1 MSKNEIK
8 KIPLIGTSLADI
20 KTETRKKEER
30 PKGSELSLC
39 IAQNALLLK
48 EKKELLVVICANPA
62 DVIRLQEE
70 IPFFDDSLKV
80 LSFPDWE
87 TLPYDVLSPHADLVG
102 ERLETLYTLLNR
114 NSKNRDLD
122 ILLVSATTATQRLAP
137 KQFIGSNSL
146 MLKKGENLDPQKL
159 KSELVQ
165 AGYEHVTQVVA
176 QGEFASRG
184 SILDLYPMGSKLP
197 FRLDFFDDE
206 LEQIRYFDPDS
217 QRSLEEVQEIRLLPA
232 HEFPMNDKT
241 REFFLSNWRERF
253 EGNPSKYTTYKDIE
267 NGIAS
272 PGIENYLPLF
282 FDHTDTLFD
291 FIGDSAKLMLI
302 GGIEEAIVQFDRE
315 NEERAKFLKAENT
328 HPILP
333 LKELYMTSPEFFD
346 CCKKFPRLSL
356 FSSDDNAP
364 IFETSIAIQR
374 KNQDPLS
381 GLKGFAKTI
390 QEKNGKLL
398 VLANSPGRLE
408 TIHQLFKE
416 YQFKVEITKDF
427 NTFIASKHQCCLAF
441 GPLYSGL
448 KLDNPVLA
456 IVTEAELYA
465 YSGKPI
471 RRTRRKTETES
482 NLDMMI
488 RDLSELK
495 VGDPIVHLEHG
506 IGRYRGLTT
515 IETPEGPAEFLQIEY
530 AKEAKL
536 YVPITHLHLISRYS
550 GADPENAPL
559 HALGKGDWEKAK
571 KKAAKMVRDTAA
583 ELLNIYALRESR
595 KGHAFEYSQQDYEA
609 FCEDFPF
616 EETEDQLSAIRAVK
630 QDMESDKPMDRLV
643 CGDVGFGK
651 TEVALRAA
659 FIAVMGHKQVAVLCP
674 TTLLAEQ
681 HAETFRDRFSN
692 WPVKVAELSR
702 FRSSTEV
709 KKVIEGLEAGTIDIV
724 VGTHKLLSEQVKFK
738 NLGLVIIDE
747 EHRFGVRQKERLKAM
762 RSEVD
767 ILTLTAT
774 PIPRTLSMSLEG
786 IRDFS
791 VIATAPQKRL
801 AIKTFVQR
809 ETDSLVREASLRELK
824 RGGQVYYLHNEV
836 ETIQNRLDQ
845 LQKLIP
851 EARIGV
857 AHGQMNERELEKVMR
872 DFYAQRTNILLCTT
886 IIETGIDVPNANT
899 IIMHRADKFG
909 LAQLHQLRGRVGRS
923 HHQAYAYLLT
933 PGEGAIT
940 KNAAKRLEAIQ
951 EMESLGSG
959 FFLAMHDL
967 EIRGAGEILGDNQ
980 SGLITGVGFEV
991 YNQMVEKA
999 VLSLKSGKEP
1009 DLEAPLAATTEIN
1022 LHSPALLRSDYVHD
1036 VHQRLNFYKKLAAAK
1051 KREEIIAIQEEIA
1064 DRFGPLTEESRTLI
1078 KTHLIRIEA
1087 KDLGIRKI
1095 DAGESE
1101 AIITFDSDAPVDPA
1115 KLFRLLQS
1123 SRFLKMAGPT
1133 KLKLTDK
1140 MDTVDKKTEK
1150 IIKILKELK

>member
-8 KIPLIGTSLADI
+8 KIPLIGTAVADI
-20 KTETRKKEER
+20 KPDARKKEKR
-30 PKGSELSLC
+30 PKGSALSLC
-39 IAQNALLLK
+39 IAQNAVSLK

-62 DVIRLQEE
+62 DVIKLQEE
-70 IPFFDDSLKV
+70 IPFFDSSLRV

-114 NSKNRDLD
+114 SSKNLNLD
-122 ILLVSATTATQRLAP
+122 VLLVSATTATQRLAP
-137 KQFIGSNSL
+137 KQFIGANSL
-146 MLKKGENLDPQKL
+146 MLKKGDSLDPQKL

-165 AGYEHVTQVVA
+165 VGYEHVSQVVA

-184 SILDLYPMGSKLP
+184 SILDLFPMGSKQS
-197 FRLDFFDDE
+197 FRLDFFDND
-206 LEQIRYFDPDS
+206 LDQIRYFDPDS
-217 QRSLEEVQEIRLLPA
+217 QRSLEEVSEIRLLPA
-232 HEFPMNDKT
+232 HEFPMNDKA
-241 REFFLSNWRERF
+241 RERFLSNWRERF
-253 EGNPSKYTTYKDIE
+253 EGNPSKYSTYKDIE

-282 FDHTDTLFD
+282 FEQTSTLFD

-302 GGIEEAIVQFDRE
+302 GGIEEAIIQFSKE
-315 NEERAKFLKAENT
+315 NEERAKFLKAENS

-346 CCKKFPRLSL
+346 CCKKFSRLSL
-356 FSSDDNAP
+356 FSSEKDSLP
-364 IFETSIAIQR
+364 FEDIVAIQR
-374 KNQDPLS
+374 KQPDPLS
-381 GLKGFAKTI
+381 GLKTFAKGI
-390 QEKNGKLL
+390 EEKNGKLL
-398 VLANSPGRLE
+398 ILANSPGRLE
-408 TIHQLFKE
+408 TIHQLFRE
-416 YQFKVEITKDF
+416 YQFKVELTKNFD
-427 NTFIASKHQCCLAF
+427 TFIASKHSCCLAY
-441 GPLYSGL
+441 GPLYEGL

-488 RDLSELK
+488 RD
-495 VGDPIVHLEHG
+495 PIVHLDHG

-515 IETPEGPAEFLQIEY
+515 IDTPEGPAEFLHIEY
-530 AKEAKL
+530 AKETKL

-595 KGHAFEYSQQDYEA
+595 KGHAFEFSAQDYEA
-609 FCEDFPF
+609 FSEDFPF
-616 EETEDQLSAIRAVK
+616 EETDDQLVAIQAVK

-692 WPVKVAELSR
+692 WPVRVAELSR
-702 FRSSTEV
+702 FRSPTEV
-709 KKVIEGLEAGTIDIV
+709 KKVIQGLEDGTIDIV

-836 ETIQNRLDQ
+836 ETIQNRLEQ

-991 YNQMVEKA
+991 YNQMLEKA
-999 VLSLKSGKEP
+999 VQSLKMGKEP

-1051 KREEIIAIQEEIA
+1051 KREDVISIQEEIA
-1064 DRFGPLTEESRTLI
+1064 DRFGPLNDESRTLLQ
-1078 KTHLIRIEA
+1078 THLIRIEA
-1087 KDLGIRKI
+1087 KSLGIKKI
-1095 DAGESE
+1095 DAGDSE
-1101 AIITFDSDAPVDPA
+1101 AIITFDANAPVDPA
-1115 KLFRLLQS
+1115 KLFKLLQS
-1123 SRFLKMAGPT
+1123 SRFLKMSGPT

-1140 MDTVDKKTEK
+1140 METVDKKTDK
-1150 IIKILKELK
+1150 LIKILKELK

>member
-1 MSKNEIK
+1 MSKNETLS
-8 KIPLIGTSLADI
+8 IPLIGTSLADV
-20 KTETRKKEER
+20 KPGTKKREER
-30 PKGSELSLC
+30 PKGSALSLS
-39 IAQNALLLK
+39 ITQNANILK
-48 EKKELLVVICANPA
+48 KDKELLVVICANPA

-70 IPFFDDSLKV
+70 IPFFDDTLKV
-80 LSFPDWE
+80 RAFPDWE

-114 NSKNRDLD
+114 NSKGGTLD
-122 ILLVSATTATQRLAP
+122 ILLVSATTITQRLAP
-137 KQFIGSNSL
+137 KQFIGTNSL
-146 MLKKGENLDPQKL
+146 ILKKGESLDLQKL

-165 AGYEHVTQVVA
+165 AGYERVTQVIK
-176 QGEFASRG
+176 QGEFAGRG
-184 SILDLYPMGSKLP
+184 SIIDLYPMGSKLP

-217 QRSLEEVQEIRLLPA
+217 QRSLEEVSEIRLLPA
-232 HEFPMNDKT
+232 HEFPMNDKS
-241 REFFLSNWRERF
+241 RDFFLSNWRERF
-253 EGNPSKYTTYKDIE
+253 EGNPSKYNTYKDVE

-291 FIGDSAKLMLI
+291 FIGESAKLILI
-302 GGIEEAIVQFDRE
+302 GSIEEAILQFDRE
-315 NEERAKFLKAENT
+315 NEERAKFLKAENS
-328 HPILP
+328 HPVLP
-333 LKELYMTSPEFFD
+333 LKELYMSSPEFFEY
-346 CCKKFPRLSL
+346 CKKFSRLSL
-356 FSSDDNAP
+356 FSSENEAP
-364 IFETSIAIQR
+364 VFEKNIAIQR
-374 KNQDPLS
+374 KNADPLT
-381 GLKGFAKTI
+381 GLKTFAK
-390 QEKNGKLL
+390 EVLDKDGKLL

-408 TIHQLFKE
+408 TILQLFKE
-416 YQFKVEITKDF
+416 YDFKVELTKNFD
-427 NTFIASKHQCCLAF
+427 TFIASKNSCCLAY
-441 GPLYSGL
+441 GPLYEGL
-448 KLDNPVLA
+448 KIDNPPFA
-456 IVTEAELYA
+456 IVTETELYA
-465 YSGKPI
+465 YSGRPL

-515 IETPEGPAEFLQIEY
+515 IDTPEGLTEFLQIEY
-530 AKEAKL
+530 AKETKL

-559 HALGKGDWEKAK
+559 HALGRGDWEKAK

-595 KGHAFEYSQQDYEA
+595 KGHAFEFSKQDYEA
-609 FCEDFPF
+609 FSEDFPF
-616 EETEDQLSAIRAVK
+616 EETGDQLAAIEAVK
-630 QDMESDKPMDRLV
+630 RDMESCKPMDRLV

-709 KKVIEGLEAGTIDIV
+709 KKVIQGLEDGTIDIV
-724 VGTHKLLSEQVKFK
+724 VGTHKLLSEQVRFK

-836 ETIQNRLDQ
+836 ETIQNRLEQ

-991 YNQMVEKA
+991 YNQMLEEA
-999 VLSLKSGKEP
+999 VNSLKSGKEP
-1009 DLEAPLAATTEIN
+1009 DLMLPLAATTEIN
-1022 LHSPALLRSDYVHD
+1022 LHSPSLLRSDYVHD

-1051 KREEIIAIQEEIA
+1051 TRKEIIAIQEEIA
-1064 DRFGPLTEESRTLI
+1064 DRFGPMTDEGRTLI

-1087 KDLGIRKI
+1087 KDLGIKKI
-1095 DAGESE
+1095 DVGNSE
-1101 AIITFDSDAPVDPA
+1101 AVITFEPNAPVNPA
-1115 KLFRLLQS
+1115 KLFTLLRSSRLL
-1123 SRFLKMAGPT
+1123 KMFGPT

-1140 MDTVDKKTEK
+1140 MDSVDKKTEK
-1150 IIKILKELK
+1150 IINILKELK